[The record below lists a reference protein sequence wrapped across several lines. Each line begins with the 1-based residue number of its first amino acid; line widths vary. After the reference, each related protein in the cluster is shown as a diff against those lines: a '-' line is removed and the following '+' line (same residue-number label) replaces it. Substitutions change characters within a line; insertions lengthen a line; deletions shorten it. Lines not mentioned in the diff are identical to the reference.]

1 MNSLSFYAF
10 KRNGVILAGIA
21 ETGGVKINI
30 LRRNKPMEN
39 SRRSLT
45 FKVIVGYLL
54 VAILAGAAV
63 WYTYNQVVTF
73 TQVTQSNSLSNQQ
86 LVLVSEIAT
95 ELYETESM
103 GRRFIQSGDTID
115 LQNYN
120 LQIEDIQTTI
130 NSLRRTY
137 RDSSMVLELDSI
149 SNLLSK
155 KSENLE
161 ELLELRTRDRN
172 TNYYREVIRELQKV
186 DQSFNLPN
194 YDRRFANL
202 EPHQRRVLIR
212 LLEFSNED
220 QQIPTV
226 SADSLIQSVRQ
237 VLSELERENQQFREV
252 INKKENDL
260 LVNDMVLNEQLR
272 NLLRAIEQ
280 EERETS
286 IERVEYSQI
295 LLNDIVTT
303 IVVVGVASVLII
315 LIFLFLIASDIS
327 RSQRYRIQLE
337 EANSFTEALMQRREQ
352 FIATITHD
360 LRSPLNTV
368 MGYTEL
374 MDRTDLSSKQ
384 EHYLGHLKKST
395 SYILHLVNDLLDLS
409 KLEAGKM
416 LVENLPFNP
425 KNLLED
431 TFYNTI
437 PESDSKNLKLT
448 IEAGPETDC
457 QVLSDPFRIKQIL
470 SNLIN
475 NAYKFTDSGEIK
487 ASITL
492 KKKIEDS
499 CILIFS
505 IKDTGIGISQLKQKE
520 IFEEFSQEHGEIE
533 KKYGGTGLG
542 LAITKRLA
550 KLLDGT
556 VELTSEPGVGS
567 EFIIKIPVRKVKATI
582 YDAPTPELPEVDLK
596 GKKVLVVDDESSQLA
611 LSKELIKSIGLKCET
626 APNGKEALKK
636 LKNDR
641 FHLVL
646 TDIQMPVMDGFQ
658 LVKAIKENPAI
669 SKIPVVAISG
679 RTNVPAERYEEAGFA
694 GNLLKP
700 YKPTDLLYKIGEIL
714 KIELDRKDSR
724 AAKANPS
731 ITDYSLEEIAMFA
744 GDDRAA
750 LDTILVAFIDSTR
763 LNLKE
768 IKLAATK
775 DNWERIAQIAHRMLP
790 MFKQLK
796 ARDIIPK
803 LELLEERKI
812 NKFQNG
818 ELQYLIKEID
828 QFLLLLEQ
836 EVKA

>member
-1 MNSLSFYAF
+1 
-10 KRNGVILAGIA
+10 
-21 ETGGVKINI
+21 
-30 LRRNKPMEN
+30 MEN

-45 FKVIVGYLL
+45 FKVIIGYLL

-63 WYTYNQVVTF
+63 WYTYKQVVTF
-73 TQVTQSNSLSNQQ
+73 TEVTQSTSLSNQQ

-103 GRRFIQSGDTID
+103 GRKFIQSGDTTD
-115 LQNYN
+115 LQTYN
-120 LQIEDIQTTI
+120 AQIEDIQGSI

-137 RDSSMVLELDSI
+137 KDSSLVVELDSI
-149 SNLLSK
+149 SNLLSR

-186 DQSFNLPN
+186 DETFNLPN
-194 YDRRFANL
+194 YDRRFANM
-202 EPHQRRVLIR
+202 EPHQRRVLIK
-212 LLEFSNED
+212 LLEFSQEE
-220 QQIPTV
+220 QQISTV

-237 VLSELERENQQFREV
+237 VLSELEQENQKFREV

-272 NLLRAIEQ
+272 NLLRTIEQ
-280 EERETS
+280 EEREIS
-286 IERVEYSQI
+286 VARVEDSQE
-295 LLNDIVTT
+295 LLNDIVMTI
-303 IVVVGVASVLII
+303 IVVGIACVIII
-315 LIFLFLIASDIS
+315 LLFLFLIASDIS

-337 EANSFTEALMQRREQ
+337 EAKSFTEALMHRREQ

-374 MDRTDLSSKQ
+374 MNRTDLSSKQ

-437 PESDSKNLKLT
+437 PETGNKNLKLT
-448 IEAGPETDC
+448 VDAGPETDC

-470 SNLIN
+470 SNLIT

-487 ASITL
+487 ASISL
-492 KKKIEDS
+492 QKKIEDS
-499 CILIFS
+499 CVLIFS
-505 IKDTGIGISQLKQKE
+505 IKDTGIGISREKQKE

-550 KLLDGT
+550 KLLQGV
-556 VELTSEPGVGS
+556 VELKSERGKGS
-567 EFIIKIPVRKVKATI
+567 EFIVKIPVKKVKTI
-582 YDAPTPELPEVDLK
+582 TYDAPAPQLPEVDLT

-611 LSKELIKSIGLKCET
+611 LSKELIKSLGLKCET

-636 LKNDR
+636 LNNDR
-641 FHLVL
+641 YHLVL
-646 TDIQMPVMDGFQ
+646 TDIQMPIMDGFQ
-658 LVKAIKENPAI
+658 LVDAIKSNPRI
-669 SKIPVVAISG
+669 SHIPVVAISG
-679 RTNVPAERYEEAGFA
+679 RTNVPAEKYEEAGFA

-714 KIELDRKDSR
+714 KIELERKAGKTAR
-724 AAKANPS
+724 ANSS
-731 ITDYSLEEIAMFA
+731 ITDYSLEEISMFA
-744 GDDRAA
+744 GDDRVA

-763 LNLKE
+763 LNLID
-768 IKLAATK
+768 IKAAAQN
-775 DNWERIAQIAHRMLP
+775 DNWEKIAQIAHRMLP

-812 NKFQNG
+812 NAFQNG
-818 ELQYLIKEID
+818 ELQNLIKEID

>member
-1 MNSLSFYAF
+1 
-10 KRNGVILAGIA
+10 
-21 ETGGVKINI
+21 
-30 LRRNKPMEN
+30 MEN

-63 WYTYNQVVTF
+63 WYTYKQVVTF
-73 TQVTQSNSLSNQQ
+73 TEVTQSTSLSNQQ

-103 GRRFIQSGDTID
+103 GRRFIQTGDTTD
-115 LQNYN
+115 LQKYN
-120 LQIEDIQTTI
+120 LQIDDIQSSI
-130 NSLRRTY
+130 DSLRRTY
-137 RDSSMVLELDSI
+137 KNSSMVTELDSI
-149 SNLLSK
+149 SNLLSR
-155 KSENLE
+155 KSDNLE

-186 DQSFNLPN
+186 DETFNLPN

-202 EPHQRRVLIR
+202 EPHQRRVLVR
-212 LLEFSNED
+212 LLEFSQEE
-220 QQIPTV
+220 QQISTV

-237 VLSELERENQQFREV
+237 VLSELARENQQFREV

-280 EERETS
+280 EEREIS
-286 IERVEYSQI
+286 VARVEDSQE
-295 LLNDIVTT
+295 LLNDIVMT
-303 IVVVGVASVLII
+303 IIIVGIACIIII
-315 LIFLFLIASDIS
+315 LLFLFLIASDIS
-327 RSQRYRIQLE
+327 RSQRYRIELE
-337 EANSFTEALMQRREQ
+337 EAKSFTEALMHRREQ

-374 MDRTDLSSKQ
+374 MDRTELSSKQ

-416 LVENLPFNP
+416 LVESLPFNP

-437 PESDSKNLKLT
+437 PENDNKNLKLT
-448 IEAGPETDC
+448 VEAGPGADC

-470 SNLIN
+470 SNLIT

-487 ASITL
+487 ATISIQ
-492 KKKIEDS
+492 KKIEDS
-499 CILIFS
+499 CNLIFS
-505 IKDTGIGISQLKQKE
+505 IKDTGIGISQEKQKE

-550 KLLDGT
+550 NLLQGV
-556 VELTSEPGVGS
+556 VELRSEPGKGS
-567 EFIIKIPVRKVKATI
+567 EFIVRIPVRKVKTVT
-582 YDAPTPELPEVDLK
+582 YDDAPTPELPEVDLT

-641 FHLVL
+641 YHLVL

-658 LVKAIKENPAI
+658 LVEAIKENPRI
-669 SKIPVVAISG
+669 SHIPVVAISG

-714 KIELDRKDSR
+714 KIELERKSSK
-724 AAKANPS
+724 AAKANPA
-731 ITDYSLEEIAMFA
+731 ITDYSLEEISMFA
-744 GDDRAA
+744 GDDRVA
-750 LDTILVAFIDSTR
+750 LDTILMAFIDSTR
-763 LNLKE
+763 INLKD
-768 IKLAATK
+768 IKAAAKK
-775 DNWERIAQIAHRMLP
+775 DHWEKISQIAHRMLP

-796 ARDIIPK
+796 AKDIIPK
-803 LELLEERKI
+803 LELLEERKA
-812 NKFQNG
+812 NEFKNG
-818 ELQYLIKEID
+818 ELQYLVKEID

-836 EVKA
+836 EIKA